1 MTESIHAYAGHTQAA
16 TYLQPAVA
24 LLVVVDWVL
33 SALEGILTPIDAVCG
48 PVHNAEPT
56 TTQLLHLL
64 EFRTAGHT
72 STAAHMILPV
82 NT

>member
-1 MTESIHAYAGHTQAA
+1 MPVSIHAYAGHMQAA
-16 TYLQPAVA
+16 AYLQPAVA

-33 SALEGILTPIDAVCG
+33 GALEGIFTPIDAVCG

-56 TTQLLHLL
+56 TPQLLHLL
-64 EFRTAGHT
+64 ELRAAGQQDS
-72 STAAHMILPV
+72 STYNSPV